1 MKQSLLK
8 FDSIYP
14 SKKLSNMNIW
24 TCSETQEQ
32 QACSCIS
39 KLLWQLT
46 YICIRVNQRLNKR
59 VCETPKPL
67 IESDYQSCR
76 NLAPDRK
83 RERLKK
89 AWELNYCLSGRINRR
104 KKCQRWFGWHACSL
118 CQLSHLH
125 SFFLWFRG
133 WKTFYGNFVF
143 NWLKWATILF
153 YCKYTKSDWPPYCM
167 GSLNRK
173 C

>member
-1 MKQSLLK
+1 MIPFILARNSLTWIFERAAKPKNNKLVPV
-8 FDSIYP
+8 FLSCCDNWLIYVYGWIRDS
-14 SKKLSNMNIW
+14 
-24 TCSETQEQ
+24 TRECVRHQ
-32 QACSCIS
+32 
-39 KLLWQLT
+39 
-46 YICIRVNQRLNKR
+46 
-59 VCETPKPL
+59 KPL